1 MPQSEWS
8 SARRVAF
15 RFAAVYLFLYLFP
28 FPFSAIPGLDKL
40 FAWWDNAWEVIVKWT
55 GLRVFGVTITVLPNG
70 SGDTTFNYVQ
80 VFCLV
85 VIAALAT
92 LVWTLFD
99 RRTEYVALHHWLR
112 VYVRFYLATAM
123 FGYGAVKVLQSQ
135 FPAPSLDRLIQPF
148 GDASPM
154 GLLWTFMGAS
164 AAYNIFTGAG
174 EMLGGLLLTTR
185 RTTTLGALVVIAV
198 MSNVTMLNFAYDV
211 PVKLFSTHLLA
222 MAVFLLLPDLRRL
235 ANVFVLNRP
244 AEAVELRPQLGE
256 RWRRWAPAARTL
268 FVLALVALS
277 VQQAREN
284 QNIYKARSP
293 FRGIWN
299 VEEFALDGRVLPPV
313 VGDASRWR
321 RVVFDYPQSLGI
333 QLMTDGRER
342 FRLKLDEPKR
352 TMTLSRGTDPTKKF
366 SLAYAVPA
374 PDVMTIDGRLDGKRV
389 QARLR
394 RAPLPQFLLTSR
406 GFHWINEYPFNR

>member
-28 FPFSAIPGLDKL
+28 FPFNAIPGVDKL
-40 FAWWDNAWEVIVKWT
+40 FAWWDSAWEVIVKWT

-80 VFCLV
+80 LFCFLV
-85 VIAALAT
+85 VAALAT
-92 LVWTLFD
+92 LAWTLFD
-99 RRTEYVALHHWLR
+99 RRAEYGALHHWLR

-164 AAYNIFTGAG
+164 AAYNVFTGAG

-211 PVKLFSTHLLA
+211 PVKLYSAHLLL
-222 MAVFLLLPDLRRL
+222 MAAFLLLPDLRRL
-235 ANVFVLNRP
+235 ANVLVFNRDAAA
-244 AEAVELRPQLGE
+244 AELHPQLCE

-284 QNIYKARSP
+284 QKFYTARSP

-352 TMTLSRGTDPTKKF
+352 TMTLRSEERR
-366 SLAYAVPA
+366 V
-374 PDVMTIDGRLDGKRV
+374 GKECR
-389 QARLR
+389 
-394 RAPLPQFLLTSR
+394 S
-406 GFHWINEYPFNR
+406 